1 VLYKHLKGKAHMS
14 TAATPVPFLQ
24 GLKVTAAK
32 KSIGSNPQVHR
43 RMKLSRKLWEQIQ
56 LARAQAEG
64 TTFTLTRF
72 RTVTDADGH
81 RRSVEI
87 PRRIRAWWWIT
98 DTNKLAL
105 NIRYGARKL
114 EISKGKSAVEV
125 AALSDLV
132 PILELIKQ
140 AVEAG
145 ELDAQI
151 EAAAV
156 KLREGFGK

>member
-1 VLYKHLKGKAHMS
+1 MSSAS
-14 TAATPVPFLQ
+14 TAPSALLQ
-24 GLKVTAAK
+24 SLKVTAAK
-32 KSIGSNPQVHR
+32 KAIGNNPQVHR
-43 RMKLSRKLWEQIQ
+43 RMKLARKLWEQIQ
-56 LARAQAEG
+56 SAKSQAEG

-72 RTVTDADGH
+72 RSVTDSDGS

-87 PRRIRAWWWIT
+87 ARRVRAWWWTT

-114 EISKGKSAVEV
+114 EISKGKSAVEIAS
-125 AALSDLV
+125 AADLV
-132 PILELIKQ
+132 PTLELIKQ

-156 KLREGFGK
+156 KLREGFVK

>member
-1 VLYKHLKGKAHMS
+1 MS
-14 TAATPVPFLQ
+14 TASTTPIAFLQ
-24 GLKVTAAK
+24 SLKVTAAK
-32 KSIGSNPQVHR
+32 KTISNNPQVHR

-56 LARAQAEG
+56 LAKSQADG
-64 TTFTLTRF
+64 TQFVLTRF
-72 RTVTDADGH
+72 RTVTDEQGS
-81 RRSVEI
+81 RRSVET
-87 PRRIRAWWWIT
+87 PRRVRAWWWTT

-114 EISKGKSAVEV
+114 EISKGKSAVEMATV
-125 AALSDLV
+125 AELV
-132 PILELIKQ
+132 PTLELIKQ

-156 KLREGFGK
+156 KLRAGFTK